1 MADTTNQ
8 RTTTSAAQETE
19 RQGSAGQSGKLSDA
33 ELRDEQKTPDDKG
46 RAIEHGAEQYYR
58 QDAPDA
64 GTLDP
69 GAEPQ
74 SPGKPQPGRSAT

>member
-1 MADTTNQ
+1 MAETTNQ
-8 RTTTSAAQETE
+8 RTTSVAQETDQ
-19 RQGSAGQSGKLSDA
+19 QGSTGQSGKLNDTD
-33 ELRDEQKTPDDKG
+33 LRDERTTPDDKG

-64 GTLDP
+64 GTLEP

>member
-1 MADTTNQ
+1 MTDTANQ
-8 RTTTSAAQETE
+8 RTTNSAERETE
-19 RQGSAGQSGKLSDA
+19 RQGSAGQSGRLSDA

-64 GTLDP
+64 GTLEP